1 MKKLFMLLIAITFIL
16 FVFIGKAAEDTG
28 FRVYV
33 TVDGDSEITTAR
45 IDDLI
50 EEKIGAIKDVDA
62 VMVADMANYRR
73 FRASQKDPNLG
84 LLEFDVIM
92 GLMAE
97 EIFRNRDYFR
107 LDIVADTSEESN
119 MVAIAYRFYK
129 VCTDA
134 DLSTRLPEIS
144 GSDFKELEA
153 SLTEEQQ
160 ELLFS
165 ATRILVGLENEKLG
179 AVLTSTP
186 RLAKSCEDIAVKFD
200 VELLEKV
207 RAKR

>member
-62 VMVADMANYRR
+62 VMVADVANYRR
-73 FRASQKDPNLG
+73 FRASQKDG

-92 GLMAE
+92 GSMVD

-129 VCTDA
+129 VRTNA
-134 DLSTRLPEIS
+134 DLSTRLPEIFD
-144 GSDFKELEA
+144 SDFKELEA

-160 ELLFS
+160 KLLFS
-165 ATRILVGLENEKLG
+165 ATRIVVGLENEKLG

-186 RLAKSCEDIAVKFD
+186 RLAKSCEDLAVKFD
-200 VELLEKV
+200 VELLEKA